1 MLFRSCEVLMI
12 VLLVFIVSPILGNFV
27 VGLVETALRNMGNAI
42 SMSISPKVTL
52 VQFLLEA
59 FIIVIVVIAAA
70 LPVTRMKPKDILSKM
85 S

>member
-1 MLFRSCEVLMI
+1 MI

>member
-1 MLFRSCEVLMI
+1 MQFICEVLMI

>member
-1 MLFRSCEVLMI
+1 MQFICEVLMI
-12 VLLVFIVSPILGNFV
+12 VLLIFIVSPILGNFV
-27 VGLVETALRNMGNAI
+27 IGLVETALRNMGNAI

-59 FIIVIVVIAAA
+59 FIMVIVVIAAA

>member
-1 MLFRSCEVLMI
+1 MQFICEVLMI

-27 VGLVETALRNMGNAI
+27 VGLVETALRNLGNAI

-59 FIIVIVVIAAA
+59 FIIVIVVIAAS
-70 LPVTRMKPKDILSKM
+70 LPVTRMKPRDILSKM